1 MLATSLLRARYGH
14 GTAVIECAPMVNSM
28 PLTRVVLAAA
38 VAACVVAP
46 AAQARVATEP
56 ANPSAPAVTHG
67 VPPRVDGIGS
77 KPNDPVAVPVD
88 NAPSVTPITEAP
100 QGRSIDW
107 GSVAIGASGL
117 LGLSVLA
124 VLIGSV
130 PMVHRHTARLRVAGR
145 NRG

>member
-1 MLATSLLRARYGH
+1 MFTSK
-14 GTAVIECAPMVNSM
+14 
-28 PLTRVVLAAA
+28 PLTPFVLAAA
-38 VAACVVAP
+38 VAACVVVP

-56 ANPSAPAVTHG
+56 ANPSAPAVTHS

-77 KPNDPVAVPVD
+77 KPGDAVAVPVD

-107 GSVAIGASGL
+107 GSVAIGASGV

-124 VLIGSV
+124 ILIGSA
-130 PMVHRHTARLRVAGR
+130 PLLHRRTARLRVAGR
-145 NRG
+145 SRG

>member
-1 MLATSLLRARYGH
+1 MTTSK
-14 GTAVIECAPMVNSM
+14 
-28 PLTRVVLAAA
+28 PLTRIVLAAA
-38 VAACVVAP
+38 AAACVVAP

-56 ANPSAPAVTHG
+56 ANPSDPALTHS

-77 KPNDPVAVPVD
+77 KPKDAAVDGSDDVPR
-88 NAPSVTPITEAP
+88 VTPISEPP

-130 PMVHRHTARLRVAGR
+130 PMVHRQTARLRAAGR
-145 NRG
+145 DRG

>member
-1 MLATSLLRARYGH
+1 MIT
-14 GTAVIECAPMVNSM
+14 SM
-28 PLTRVVLAAA
+28 PLARIVLAAA

-56 ANPSAPAVTHG
+56 ANPSAPAVTHS

-77 KPNDPVAVPVD
+77 KPDVPVAVPVD
-88 NAPSVTPITEAP
+88 NAPSVTPIREAP

-107 GSVAIGASGL
+107 GSVAIGASGVVG
-117 LGLSVLA
+117 LGVLA
-124 VLIGSV
+124 VLIASV
-130 PMVHRHTARLRVAGR
+130 PLVHRQTARLRTAGR